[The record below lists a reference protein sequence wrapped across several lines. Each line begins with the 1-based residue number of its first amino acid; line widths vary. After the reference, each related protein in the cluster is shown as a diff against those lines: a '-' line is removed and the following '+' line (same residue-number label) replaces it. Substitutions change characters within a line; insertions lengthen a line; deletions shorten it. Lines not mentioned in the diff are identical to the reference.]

1 MDKNTYT
8 HVQQQ
13 QQQKIQCKGLKI
25 QCKGVIVT

>member
-8 HVQQQ
+8 HVQQ